1 MKRTPSPFALLTFPR
16 GLLLGGVL
24 AAPTASLTMVV
35 APSPA
40 HATPA
45 TPAKTDKTGIEWAV
59 EPGDV
64 VIYLDDKKLGDAASV
79 KFTETKP
86 GKHTVRLVL
95 SKDETETDVVVQKG
109 KILKFTFSFGG

>member
-1 MKRTPSPFALLTFPR
+1 MKRPTSPIALRTLLR
-16 GLLLGGVL
+16 GLVLGAAL
-24 AAPTASLTMVV
+24 AAPTAALVTLA
-35 APSPA
+35 APTTA

-45 TPAKTDKTGIEWAV
+45 KADKTGIEWAV

-64 VIYLDDKKLGDAASV
+64 VIYLDDKKLGDAASL

-86 GKHTVRLVL
+86 GKHTIRLVL
-95 SKDETETDVVVQKG
+95 AKDETETDVVVQKG